1 MAKFTVG
8 QDPVKG
14 LTELKAYMEEQ
25 ISKIKKATSEQEI
38 DQLLVEVLN
47 EYDDKMGSLSKIY
60 KGGNEQVEQLKIDVR
75 KLYEPL
81 RDQFS
86 YNHPQTLVGEFQTK
100 LEEQHKRA
108 EEEKR
113 KLEKQREE
121 QLKLEKQL
129 EEEKQK
135 LAKQSEVE
143 EKPKLENQQ
152 EENITQ
158 ALQKVDGIIQEL
170 TLKIDRVDQ
179 HQYKKAHDTAN
190 TLLQS
195 LIAARDEYER
205 DLRANEFSQELAGRK
220 FKLACQDAVKIA
232 KPVLEKDL
240 GWGDYLKNLLKCLG
254 NAVITVFTFGYQQGF
269 FAYARPDSAKEVE
282 KAEEDLGLRQAAS
295 SPK

>member
-25 ISKIKKATSEQEI
+25 ISKIKKATSEQDI
-38 DQLLVEVLN
+38 DQLLIDTLN
-47 EYDDKMGSLSKIY
+47 EYDDKMGSLSKVY

-86 YNHPQTLVGEFQTK
+86 HKHPLTLVSEVQTK
-100 LEEQHKRA
+100 LEEQRIQA
-108 EEEKR
+108 EVEKL
-113 KLEKQREE
+113 KLEE

-129 EEEKQK
+129 EEEKLK
-135 LAKQSEVE
+135 LAQQSEE

-152 EENITQ
+152 EETITQ
-158 ALQKVDGIIQEL
+158 ALQKVDGILQEL

-205 DLRANEFSQELAGRK
+205 DLRANEFSPELAGRK

-269 FAYARPDSAKEVE
+269 FAYARPDSAKAVE

>member
-25 ISKIKKATSEQEI
+25 ISKIKKATTDQDI
-38 DQLLVEVLN
+38 DQLLIDTLN
-47 EYDDKMGSLSKIY
+47 EYDDKMGSLSKVY
-60 KGGNEQVEQLKIDVR
+60 KGGNEEVEQLKIDVR

-86 YNHPQTLVGEFQTK
+86 HKHPLTLVSEVQKK
-100 LEEQHKRA
+100 LEEQRKQA
-108 EEEKR
+108 EVEKL
-113 KLEKQREE
+113 KREE
-121 QLKLEKQL
+121 QLKLEKQV
-129 EEEKQK
+129 EEEKT
-135 LAKQSEVE
+135 
-143 EKPKLENQQ
+143 KLENQQ
-152 EENITQ
+152 EETITQ
-158 ALQKVDGIIQEL
+158 ALQKVDAIIQEL

-195 LIAARDEYER
+195 LIAARDEYEQY
-205 DLRANEFSQELAGRK
+205 LRANEFSPELAGRK
-220 FKLACQDAVKIA
+220 FKLACQDAIKIA

-240 GWGDYLKNLLKCLG
+240 GWGDYLTNLLKCLG
-254 NAVITVFTFGYQQGF
+254 NAVITVFTFGCQQGF
-269 FAYARPDSAKEVE
+269 FAYARPDSAKAVE

>member
-25 ISKIKKATSEQEI
+25 TSKIKKATTEQEI
-38 DQLLVEVLN
+38 DQLLVDTLN

-86 YNHPQTLVGEFQTK
+86 HNHPQTLVGEFQIK
-100 LEEQHKRA
+100 LEEQRKQA
-108 EEEKR
+108 KEEMR
-113 KLEKQREE
+113 KLEQQREE

-135 LAKQSEVE
+135 LAKQYEE
-143 EKPKLENQQ
+143 EKPTLENQQ
-152 EENITQ
+152 EETINQ
-158 ALQKVDGIIQEL
+158 ALQKVDGILQEL

-190 TLLQS
+190 TLLKS

-254 NAVITVFTFGYQQGF
+254 NAVITIFTFGGQQGF
-269 FAYARPDSAKEVE
+269 FAYARPDSAKAVE
-282 KAEEDLGLRQAAS
+282 KAEEDLGLRQTAS
-295 SPK
+295 SPQ

>member
-25 ISKIKKATSEQEI
+25 ISKIKKATTEQDI
-38 DQLLVEVLN
+38 DQLLIDTLN
-47 EYDDKMGSLSKIY
+47 EYDDKMGSLSKVY

-86 YNHPQTLVGEFQTK
+86 HKHPLTLVSEVQTK
-100 LEEQHKRA
+100 LEEQRKQA
-108 EEEKR
+108 EVEKL
-113 KLEKQREE
+113 KREE
-121 QLKLEKQL
+121 QLKLEKKV
-129 EEEKQK
+129 EEEKLK
-135 LAKQSEVE
+135 LAKQSEE

-152 EENITQ
+152 EETITQ
-158 ALQKVDGIIQEL
+158 ALQKVDGILQEL

-269 FAYARPDSAKEVE
+269 FAYARPDSAKAVE
-282 KAEEDLGLRQAAS
+282 KAEEDLGLSQAAS

>member
-25 ISKIKKATSEQEI
+25 ISKIKKATTEQDI
-38 DQLLVEVLN
+38 DQLLIDTLN
-47 EYDDKMGSLSKIY
+47 EYDDKMGSLSKVY

-86 YNHPQTLVGEFQTK
+86 HKHPLTLVSEVQTK
-100 LEEQHKRA
+100 LEEQRKQA
-108 EEEKR
+108 EVEKL
-113 KLEKQREE
+113 KREE
-121 QLKLEKQL
+121 QLKLEKKV
-129 EEEKQK
+129 EEEKLK
-135 LAKQSEVE
+135 LAKQSEE

-152 EENITQ
+152 EETITQ
-158 ALQKVDGIIQEL
+158 ALQKVDGILQEL

-254 NAVITVFTFGYQQGF
+254 NAVITCFTFGYQQGF
-269 FAYARPDSAKEVE
+269 FAYARPDSAKAVE

>member
-25 ISKIKKATSEQEI
+25 ISKIKKATTDQDI
-38 DQLLVEVLN
+38 DQLLIDTLN
-47 EYDDKMGSLSKIY
+47 EYDDKMGSLSKVY

-86 YNHPQTLVGEFQTK
+86 HKHPLTLVSEVQTK
-100 LEEQHKRA
+100 LEEQRIQA
-108 EEEKR
+108 EVEKL
-113 KLEKQREE
+113 KLEE

-129 EEEKQK
+129 EEEKLK
-135 LAKQSEVE
+135 LAQQSEE

-152 EENITQ
+152 EETITQ
-158 ALQKVDGIIQEL
+158 ALQKVDGILQEL

-205 DLRANEFSQELAGRK
+205 DLRANEFSPELAGRK

-269 FAYARPDSAKEVE
+269 FAYARPDSAKAVE

>member
-25 ISKIKKATSEQEI
+25 ISKIKKATSEQDI
-38 DQLLVEVLN
+38 DQLLIDTLN
-47 EYDDKMGSLSKIY
+47 EYDDKMGSLSKVY

-86 YNHPQTLVGEFQTK
+86 HKHPLTLVSEVQTK
-100 LEEQHKRA
+100 LEEQRKQAEVEKLKR
-108 EEEKR
+108 EG
-113 KLEKQREE
+113 
-121 QLKLEKQL
+121 QLKLEKQV
-129 EEEKQK
+129 EEEKLK
-135 LAKQSEVE
+135 LAKQSEE

-152 EENITQ
+152 EETITQ

-269 FAYARPDSAKEVE
+269 FAYARPDSAKAVE
-282 KAEEDLGLRQAAS
+282 KAEEDLGLSQAAS

>member
-38 DQLLVEVLN
+38 DQLLVDVLN

-86 YNHPQTLVGEFQTK
+86 HKHPLTLVSEVQTK
-100 LEEQHKRA
+100 LEEQRIQA
-108 EEEKR
+108 EVEKL
-113 KLEKQREE
+113 KREE

-129 EEEKQK
+129 EEEKLK
-135 LAKQSEVE
+135 LAQQSEE

-152 EENITQ
+152 EETITQ
-158 ALQKVDGIIQEL
+158 ALQKVDGILQEL

-205 DLRANEFSQELAGRK
+205 DLRANEFSPELAGRK

-254 NAVITVFTFGYQQGF
+254 NAVITVFTFGCQQGF
-269 FAYARPDSAKEVE
+269 FAYARPDSAKAVE

>member
-25 ISKIKKATSEQEI
+25 ISKIKKATSEQDI
-38 DQLLVEVLN
+38 DQLLIDTLN
-47 EYDDKMGSLSKIY
+47 EYDDKMGSLSKVY

-86 YNHPQTLVGEFQTK
+86 HKHPLTLVSEVQTK
-100 LEEQHKRA
+100 LEEQRIQA
-108 EEEKR
+108 EVEKL
-113 KLEKQREE
+113 KLEE

-129 EEEKQK
+129 EEEKLK
-135 LAKQSEVE
+135 LAQQSEE

-152 EENITQ
+152 EETITQ
-158 ALQKVDGIIQEL
+158 ALQKIDGILQEL

-205 DLRANEFSQELAGRK
+205 DLRANEFSPELAGRK

-254 NAVITVFTFGYQQGF
+254 NAVITFFTFGCQQGF
-269 FAYARPDSAKEVE
+269 FAYARPDSAKALE
-282 KAEEDLGLRQAAS
+282 KAEEDLGLRQTAS

>member
-25 ISKIKKATSEQEI
+25 ISKIKKATTDQDI
-38 DQLLVEVLN
+38 DQLLIDTLN
-47 EYDDKMGSLSKIY
+47 EYDDKMGSLSKVY

-86 YNHPQTLVGEFQTK
+86 HKHPLTLVSEVQTK
-100 LEEQHKRA
+100 LEEQRKQA
-108 EEEKR
+108 EVEKL
-113 KLEKQREE
+113 KREE
-121 QLKLEKQL
+121 QLKLEKQI
-129 EEEKQK
+129 EEEKLK
-135 LAKQSEVE
+135 LAKQSEE

-152 EENITQ
+152 EETVTQ

-205 DLRANEFSQELAGRK
+205 DLRANEFSPELAGRK

-254 NAVITVFTFGYQQGF
+254 NAVITVFTFGCQQSF
-269 FAYARPDSAKEVE
+269 FAYARPDSAKAVE

>member
-25 ISKIKKATSEQEI
+25 ISKIKKATTEQDI
-38 DQLLVEVLN
+38 DQLLIDTLN
-47 EYDDKMGSLSKIY
+47 EYDDKMGSLSKVY

-86 YNHPQTLVGEFQTK
+86 HKHPLTLVSEVQTK
-100 LEEQHKRA
+100 LEEQRKQA
-108 EEEKR
+108 EVEKL
-113 KLEKQREE
+113 KREE
-121 QLKLEKQL
+121 QLKLEKKV
-129 EEEKQK
+129 EEEKLK
-135 LAKQSEVE
+135 LAKQSEE

-152 EENITQ
+152 EETITQ
-158 ALQKVDGIIQEL
+158 ALQKVDGILQEL

-254 NAVITVFTFGYQQGF
+254 NVVITCFTFGYQQGF
-269 FAYARPDSAKEVE
+269 FAYARPDSAKAVE

>member
-25 ISKIKKATSEQEI
+25 ISKIKKATTDQDI
-38 DQLLVEVLN
+38 DQLLIDTLN
-47 EYDDKMGSLSKIY
+47 EYDDKMGSLSKVY

-86 YNHPQTLVGEFQTK
+86 HKHPLTLVSEVQTK
-100 LEEQHKRA
+100 LEEQRKQA
-108 EEEKR
+108 EVEKL
-113 KLEKQREE
+113 KREE
-121 QLKLEKQL
+121 QLKLEKQV
-129 EEEKQK
+129 EEEKLK
-135 LAKQSEVE
+135 LAKQSEE

-152 EENITQ
+152 EETITQ

-205 DLRANEFSQELAGRK
+205 DLRANEFSPELAGRK
-220 FKLACQDAVKIA
+220 FKLACQD
-232 KPVLEKDL
+232 
-240 GWGDYLKNLLKCLG
+240 
-254 NAVITVFTFGYQQGF
+254 
-269 FAYARPDSAKEVE
+269 
-282 KAEEDLGLRQAAS
+282 
-295 SPK
+295 

>member
-25 ISKIKKATSEQEI
+25 ISKIKKATTEQDI
-38 DQLLVEVLN
+38 DQLLIDTLN
-47 EYDDKMGSLSKIY
+47 EYDDKMGSLSKVY

-86 YNHPQTLVGEFQTK
+86 HKHPLTLVSEVQTK
-100 LEEQHKRA
+100 LEEQRKQA
-108 EEEKR
+108 EVEKL
-113 KLEKQREE
+113 KREE
-121 QLKLEKQL
+121 PLKLEKKI
-129 EEEKQK
+129 EEEKLK
-135 LAKQSEVE
+135 LAKQSEE

-152 EENITQ
+152 EETITQ

-254 NAVITVFTFGYQQGF
+254 NAVITCFTFGYQHGF
-269 FAYARPDSAKEVE
+269 FAYARPDSAKAVE

-295 SPK
+295 SPQ

>member
-1 MAKFTVG
+1 MSKFTVG

-25 ISKIKKATSEQEI
+25 ISKIKKATTEQDI
-38 DQLLVEVLN
+38 DQLLIDTLN
-47 EYDDKMGSLSKIY
+47 EYDDKMGSLSKVY

-86 YNHPQTLVGEFQTK
+86 HKHPLTLVSEVQTK
-100 LEEQHKRA
+100 LEEQRKQA
-108 EEEKR
+108 EVEKL
-113 KLEKQREE
+113 KREE
-121 QLKLEKQL
+121 PLKLEKKI
-129 EEEKQK
+129 EEEKLK
-135 LAKQSEVE
+135 LAKQSEE

-152 EENITQ
+152 EETITQ

-254 NAVITVFTFGYQQGF
+254 NAVITCFTFGYQQGF
-269 FAYARPDSAKEVE
+269 FAYARPDSAKAVE

-295 SPK
+295 SPQ

>member
-25 ISKIKKATSEQEI
+25 ISKIKKATSEQDI
-38 DQLLVEVLN
+38 DQLLIDTLN
-47 EYDDKMGSLSKIY
+47 EYDDKMGSLSKVY

-86 YNHPQTLVGEFQTK
+86 HKHPLTLVSEVQTK
-100 LEEQHKRA
+100 LEEQRKQA
-108 EEEKR
+108 EVEKL
-113 KLEKQREE
+113 KREE
-121 QLKLEKQL
+121 QLKLEKQV
-129 EEEKQK
+129 EEEKLK
-135 LAKQSEVE
+135 LAKQSEE

-152 EENITQ
+152 EETITQ

-269 FAYARPDSAKEVE
+269 FAYARPDSAKAVE
-282 KAEEDLGLRQAAS
+282 KAEEDLGLSQAAS

>member
-1 MAKFTVG
+1 MSKFTVG

-25 ISKIKKATSEQEI
+25 ISKIKKATTEQDI
-38 DQLLVEVLN
+38 DQLLIDTLN
-47 EYDDKMGSLSKIY
+47 EYDDKMGSLSKVY

-86 YNHPQTLVGEFQTK
+86 HKHPLTLVSEIQTK
-100 LEEQHKRA
+100 LEEQRKQA
-108 EEEKR
+108 EVEKL
-113 KLEKQREE
+113 KREE
-121 QLKLEKQL
+121 PLKLEKKI
-129 EEEKQK
+129 EEEKLK
-135 LAKQSEVE
+135 LAKQSEE

-152 EENITQ
+152 EETITQ

-254 NAVITVFTFGYQQGF
+254 NAVITCFTFGYQQGF
-269 FAYARPDSAKEVE
+269 FAYARPDSAKAVE

-295 SPK
+295 SPQ

>member
-1 MAKFTVG
+1 M
-8 QDPVKG
+8 
-14 LTELKAYMEEQ
+14 
-25 ISKIKKATSEQEI
+25 
-38 DQLLVEVLN
+38 
-47 EYDDKMGSLSKIY
+47 
-60 KGGNEQVEQLKIDVR
+60 
-75 KLYEPL
+75 
-81 RDQFS
+81 
-86 YNHPQTLVGEFQTK
+86 
-100 LEEQHKRA
+100 
-108 EEEKR
+108 
-113 KLEKQREE
+113 KLEKQV
-121 QLKLEKQL
+121 
-129 EEEKQK
+129 EEEKLK
-135 LAKQSEVE
+135 LAKQSEE

-152 EENITQ
+152 EETITQ

-220 FKLACQDAVKIA
+220 FKLACQDAIKIA

-269 FAYARPDSAKEVE
+269 FAYARPDSAKAVE
-282 KAEEDLGLRQAAS
+282 KAEEDLGLSQAAS

>member
-25 ISKIKKATSEQEI
+25 ISKIKKATSEQDI
-38 DQLLVEVLN
+38 DQLLVDTLN
-47 EYDDKMGSLSKIY
+47 EYDDKMGSLSKVY

-86 YNHPQTLVGEFQTK
+86 HKHPLTLVSEVQTK
-100 LEEQHKRA
+100 LEEQRKQA
-108 EEEKR
+108 EVEKL
-113 KLEKQREE
+113 KREE
-121 QLKLEKQL
+121 QLKLEKQV
-129 EEEKQK
+129 EEEKLK
-135 LAKQSEVE
+135 LAKQSEE

-152 EENITQ
+152 EETITQ

-269 FAYARPDSAKEVE
+269 FAYARPDSAKAVE
-282 KAEEDLGLRQAAS
+282 KAEEDLGLSQAAS

>member
-25 ISKIKKATSEQEI
+25 ISKIKKATTEQEI
-38 DQLLVEVLN
+38 DQLLVDVLN

-86 YNHPQTLVGEFQTK
+86 HNHPQTLVCEVQTK
-100 LEEQHKRA
+100 LEEQRKQA
-108 EEEKR
+108 EVEKL
-113 KLEKQREE
+113 KREE
-121 QLKLEKQL
+121 QLKLEKQV
-129 EEEKQK
+129 EEEKLK
-135 LAKQSEVE
+135 LAKQSEE
-143 EKPKLENQQ
+143 EKRRLENQQ
-152 EENITQ
+152 EETITQ
-158 ALQKVDGIIQEL
+158 ALQKVDGILQEL

-254 NAVITVFTFGYQQGF
+254 NAVITIFTFGGQQGF
-269 FAYARPDSAKEVE
+269 FAYARPDSAKAVE
-282 KAEEDLGLRQAAS
+282 KAEEDLGLRQTAS

>member
-1 MAKFTVG
+1 
-8 QDPVKG
+8 
-14 LTELKAYMEEQ
+14 EEQ
-25 ISKIKKATSEQEI
+25 ISKIKKATTEQEI
-38 DQLLVEVLN
+38 DQLLVDVLN

-86 YNHPQTLVGEFQTK
+86 YNHPQTLVGEFQIK
-100 LEEQHKRA
+100 IEQQHKRA

-135 LAKQSEVE
+135 LAKQSDE
-143 EKPKLENQQ
+143 EKRKLENQQ
-152 EENITQ
+152 EETINQ
-158 ALQKVDGIIQEL
+158 ALLKVDGILQEL

-240 GWGDYLKNLLKCLG
+240 GWGDYLKNLLKCLA
-254 NAVITVFTFGYQQGF
+254 NAVITVFTFGCQQGF
-269 FAYARPDSAKEVE
+269 FTYARPDSAKAIE
-282 KAEEDLGLRQAAS
+282 KAEEDLGLRQTAS

>member
-1 MAKFTVG
+1 M
-8 QDPVKG
+8 
-14 LTELKAYMEEQ
+14 
-25 ISKIKKATSEQEI
+25 
-38 DQLLVEVLN
+38 
-47 EYDDKMGSLSKIY
+47 
-60 KGGNEQVEQLKIDVR
+60 
-75 KLYEPL
+75 
-81 RDQFS
+81 
-86 YNHPQTLVGEFQTK
+86 TLVSEVQTK
-100 LEEQHKRA
+100 LEEQRIQA
-108 EEEKR
+108 EVEKL
-113 KLEKQREE
+113 KREE

-129 EEEKQK
+129 EEEKLK
-135 LAKQSEVE
+135 LAQQSEE

-152 EENITQ
+152 EETITQ
-158 ALQKVDGIIQEL
+158 ALQKVDGILQEL

-205 DLRANEFSQELAGRK
+205 DLRANEFSPELAGRK

-269 FAYARPDSAKEVE
+269 FAYARPDSAKAVE

>member
-25 ISKIKKATSEQEI
+25 ISKIKKATTDQDI
-38 DQLLVEVLN
+38 DQLLIDTLN
-47 EYDDKMGSLSKIY
+47 EYDDKMGSLSKVY

-86 YNHPQTLVGEFQTK
+86 HKHPLTLVSEVQTK
-100 LEEQHKRA
+100 LEEQRKQA
-108 EEEKR
+108 EVEKL
-113 KLEKQREE
+113 KREE
-121 QLKLEKQL
+121 QLKLEKKV
-129 EEEKQK
+129 EEEKLK
-135 LAKQSEVE
+135 LAKQSEE

-152 EENITQ
+152 EETITQ
-158 ALQKVDGIIQEL
+158 ALQKVDGILQEL

-254 NAVITVFTFGYQQGF
+254 NAVITCFTFGYQQGF
-269 FAYARPDSAKEVE
+269 FAYARPDSAKAVE

>member
-25 ISKIKKATSEQEI
+25 TSKIKKATSEQDI
-38 DQLLVEVLN
+38 DQLLIDTLN
-47 EYDDKMGSLSKIY
+47 EYDDKMGSLSKVY

-86 YNHPQTLVGEFQTK
+86 HKHPLTLVSEVQTK
-100 LEEQHKRA
+100 LEEQRKQA
-108 EEEKR
+108 EVEKL
-113 KLEKQREE
+113 KREE
-121 QLKLEKQL
+121 QLKLEKQV
-129 EEEKQK
+129 EEEKLK
-135 LAKQSEVE
+135 LAKQSEE

-152 EENITQ
+152 EETITQ

-220 FKLACQDAVKIA
+220 FKLACQDAIKIA

-269 FAYARPDSAKEVE
+269 FAYARPDSAKAVE
-282 KAEEDLGLRQAAS
+282 KAEEDLGLSQAAS

>member
-25 ISKIKKATSEQEI
+25 ISKIKKATSEQDI
-38 DQLLVEVLN
+38 DQLLIDTLN
-47 EYDDKMGSLSKIY
+47 EYDDKMGSLSKVY

-86 YNHPQTLVGEFQTK
+86 HKHPLTLVSEVQTK
-100 LEEQHKRA
+100 LEEQRKQA
-108 EEEKR
+108 EVEKL
-113 KLEKQREE
+113 KREE
-121 QLKLEKQL
+121 PLKLEKKI
-129 EEEKQK
+129 EEEKLK
-135 LAKQSEVE
+135 LAKQSEE

-152 EENITQ
+152 EETITQ

-254 NAVITVFTFGYQQGF
+254 NAVITCFTFGYQQGF
-269 FAYARPDSAKEVE
+269 FAYARPDSAKAVE

-295 SPK
+295 SPQ

>member
-25 ISKIKKATSEQEI
+25 ISKIKKATSEQDI
-38 DQLLVEVLN
+38 DQLLIDTLN
-47 EYDDKMGSLSKIY
+47 EYDDKMGSLSKVY

-86 YNHPQTLVGEFQTK
+86 HKHPLTLVSEVQTK
-100 LEEQHKRA
+100 LEEQRIQA
-108 EEEKR
+108 EVEKL
-113 KLEKQREE
+113 KREE

-129 EEEKQK
+129 EEEKLK
-135 LAKQSEVE
+135 LAQQSEE

-152 EENITQ
+152 EETITQ
-158 ALQKVDGIIQEL
+158 ALQKVDGILQEL

-205 DLRANEFSQELAGRK
+205 DLRANEFSPELAGRK

-269 FAYARPDSAKEVE
+269 FAYARPDSAKAVE

>member
-25 ISKIKKATSEQEI
+25 TSKIKKATTEQEI
-38 DQLLVEVLN
+38 DQLLVDTLN
-47 EYDDKMGSLSKIY
+47 EYSDKMGSLSTIY

-86 YNHPQTLVGEFQTK
+86 HDHPQTLVCEVQSK
-100 LEEQHKRA
+100 LEEQRKQA

-113 KLEKQREE
+113 KHEE

-135 LAKQSEVE
+135 LAKQSEE
-143 EKPKLENQQ
+143 EKRNLEKQQ
-152 EENITQ
+152 EETINQ
-158 ALQKVDGIIQEL
+158 ALQKVDGILQEL

-254 NAVITVFTFGYQQGF
+254 NAVITCFTFGYQQGF
-269 FAYARPDSAKEVE
+269 FAYARPDSAKAVE
-282 KAEEDLGLRQAAS
+282 KAEEDLGLRQSAS

>member
-25 ISKIKKATSEQEI
+25 ISKIKKATTEQEI
-38 DQLLVEVLN
+38 DQLLVDVLN

-86 YNHPQTLVGEFQTK
+86 DNHPQTLVCEVQTK
-100 LEEQHKRA
+100 LEEQRKQA
-108 EEEKR
+108 EVERLK
-113 KLEKQREE
+113 REE

-129 EEEKQK
+129 EEEKLK
-135 LAKQSEVE
+135 LAKQSEE
-143 EKPKLENQQ
+143 EKGKLENQQ
-152 EENITQ
+152 EETITQ
-158 ALQKVDGIIQEL
+158 ALQKVDGILQEL

-254 NAVITVFTFGYQQGF
+254 NAVITIFTFGSQQGF
-269 FAYARPDSAKEVE
+269 FAYARPDSAKAVE
-282 KAEEDLGLRQAAS
+282 KAEEDLGLRQTAS
-295 SPK
+295 SSK

>member
-25 ISKIKKATSEQEI
+25 ISKIKKATTDQDI
-38 DQLLVEVLN
+38 DQLLIDTLN
-47 EYDDKMGSLSKIY
+47 EYDDKMGSLSKVY

-86 YNHPQTLVGEFQTK
+86 HKHPLTLVSEVQTK
-100 LEEQHKRA
+100 LEEQRKQA
-108 EEEKR
+108 EVEKL
-113 KLEKQREE
+113 KREE
-121 QLKLEKQL
+121 QLKLEKQI
-129 EEEKQK
+129 EEEKLK
-135 LAKQSEVE
+135 LAKQSEE

-152 EENITQ
+152 EETITQ

-205 DLRANEFSQELAGRK
+205 DLRANEFSPELAGRK

-254 NAVITVFTFGYQQGF
+254 NAVITVFTFGCQQSF
-269 FAYARPDSAKEVE
+269 FAYARPDSAKAVE

>member
-25 ISKIKKATSEQEI
+25 ISKIKKATSEQDI
-38 DQLLVEVLN
+38 DQLLIDTLN
-47 EYDDKMGSLSKIY
+47 EYDDKMGSLSKVY

-86 YNHPQTLVGEFQTK
+86 HKHPLTLVSEVQTK
-100 LEEQHKRA
+100 LEEQRIQA
-108 EEEKR
+108 EVEKL
-113 KLEKQREE
+113 KLEE

-129 EEEKQK
+129 EEEKLK
-135 LAKQSEVE
+135 LAQQSEE

-152 EENITQ
+152 EETITQ
-158 ALQKVDGIIQEL
+158 ALQKVDGILQEL

-205 DLRANEFSQELAGRK
+205 DLRANEFSPELAGRK
-220 FKLACQDAVKIA
+220 FKLACQDALKIA

-269 FAYARPDSAKEVE
+269 FAYARPDSAKAVE

>member
-25 ISKIKKATSEQEI
+25 ISKIKKATTEQDI
-38 DQLLVEVLN
+38 DQLLIDTLN
-47 EYDDKMGSLSKIY
+47 EYDDKMGSLSKVY

-86 YNHPQTLVGEFQTK
+86 HKHPLTLVSEVQTK
-100 LEEQHKRA
+100 LEEQRKQA
-108 EEEKR
+108 EVEKL
-113 KLEKQREE
+113 KREE
-121 QLKLEKQL
+121 PLKLEKKV
-129 EEEKQK
+129 EEEKLK
-135 LAKQSEVE
+135 LAKQSEE

-152 EENITQ
+152 EETITQ

-254 NAVITVFTFGYQQGF
+254 NAVITCFTFGYQQGF
-269 FAYARPDSAKEVE
+269 FAYARPDSAKAVE

-295 SPK
+295 SPQ

>member
-25 ISKIKKATSEQEI
+25 ISKIKKATTEQEI
-38 DQLLVEVLN
+38 DQLLVDVLN

-86 YNHPQTLVGEFQTK
+86 HNHPQTLVCEVQTK
-100 LEEQHKRA
+100 LEEQRKQA
-108 EEEKR
+108 EVEKL
-113 KLEKQREE
+113 KREE
-121 QLKLEKQL
+121 QLKLEKQV
-129 EEEKQK
+129 EEEKLK
-135 LAKQSEVE
+135 LAKQSEE
-143 EKPKLENQQ
+143 EKRRLENQQ
-152 EENITQ
+152 EETITQ
-158 ALQKVDGIIQEL
+158 ALQKVDGILQEL

-179 HQYKKAHDTAN
+179 HRYKKAHDTAN

-254 NAVITVFTFGYQQGF
+254 NAVITIFTFGGQQGF
-269 FAYARPDSAKEVE
+269 FAYARPDSAKAVE
-282 KAEEDLGLRQAAS
+282 KAEEDLGLRQTAS

>member
-25 ISKIKKATSEQEI
+25 ISKIKKATTEQDI
-38 DQLLVEVLN
+38 DQLLIDTLN
-47 EYDDKMGSLSKIY
+47 EYDDKMGSLSKVY

-86 YNHPQTLVGEFQTK
+86 HKHPLTLVSEVQTK
-100 LEEQHKRA
+100 LEEQRKQA
-108 EEEKR
+108 EVEKL
-113 KLEKQREE
+113 KREE
-121 QLKLEKQL
+121 PLKLEKKI
-129 EEEKQK
+129 EEEKLK
-135 LAKQSEVE
+135 LAKQSEE

-152 EENITQ
+152 EETITQ

-254 NAVITVFTFGYQQGF
+254 NAVITCFTFGYQQGF
-269 FAYARPDSAKEVE
+269 FAYARPDSAKAVE

-295 SPK
+295 SPQ

>member
-25 ISKIKKATSEQEI
+25 ISKIKKATSEQDI
-38 DQLLVEVLN
+38 DQLLIDTLN
-47 EYDDKMGSLSKIY
+47 EYDDKMGSLSKVY

-86 YNHPQTLVGEFQTK
+86 HKHPLTLVSEVQTK
-100 LEEQHKRA
+100 LEEQRKQA
-108 EEEKR
+108 EVEKL
-113 KLEKQREE
+113 KREE
-121 QLKLEKQL
+121 QLKLEKQV
-129 EEEKQK
+129 EEEKLK
-135 LAKQSEVE
+135 LAKQSEE

-152 EENITQ
+152 EETITQ

-220 FKLACQDAVKIA
+220 FKLACQDAIKIA

-269 FAYARPDSAKEVE
+269 FAYARPDSAKAVE
-282 KAEEDLGLRQAAS
+282 KAEEDLGLSQAAS